1 MKVMPLFP
9 QHGFTLIELL
19 TALLILALLALMS
32 YRGLSAVLDTRKQ
45 ITEET
50 EKWRRVNA
58 FFARFESD
66 VALAAPRSVRS
77 GAGSQPGWRSQST
90 EVLAP
95 RLTMNRFAAV
105 EGVDT
110 PRQIAYRLNE
120 NQEIELWLWPGL
132 DNAPDVLPARYVVL
146 SGVSKLELQYMNAN
160 RNWVDSWPNTQFDA
174 AIPQAVQLRIALNSG
189 EKIMRVFAL

>member
-1 MKVMPLFP
+1 MKIMPLFS

-32 YRGLSAVLDTRKQ
+32 YRGLSTVLDTRKQ

-66 VALAAPRSVRS
+66 IALAAPRSVRTV
-77 GAGSQPGWRSQST
+77 AGIQPAWRSQSA
-90 EVLAP
+90 ELLAP
-95 RLTMNRFAAV
+95 QLTMSRFAAV

-120 NQEIELWLWPGL
+120 KQEIELWLWPGL

-146 SGVSKLELQYMNAN
+146 SGVSKLDLQYLNAN
-160 RNWVDSWPNTQFDA
+160 RSWVDSWPNTQFDA
-174 AIPQAVQLRIALNSG
+174 AIPQAVQLRIVLNSG